1 MSSFLLLTQ
10 ERSNYNTSKG
20 RPTLVYPMKV
30 CGGGGVGSGSTT
42 QPILSLGYR

>member
-30 CGGGGVGSGSTT
+30 CGGGGLEVEV
-42 QPILSLGYR
+42 QLNPFLA